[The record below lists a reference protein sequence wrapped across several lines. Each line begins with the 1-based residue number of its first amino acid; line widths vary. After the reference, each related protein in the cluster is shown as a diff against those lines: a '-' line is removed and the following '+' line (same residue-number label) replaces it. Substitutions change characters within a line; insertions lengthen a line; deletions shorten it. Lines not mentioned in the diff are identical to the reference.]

1 MLGTSFKKDRGP
13 SSVGGTLMEAYG
25 SSEQG
30 TDHLSWP
37 VATPVSGPP
46 LTFASVDP
54 QEEKS

>member
-1 MLGTSFKKDRGP
+1 M
-13 SSVGGTLMEAYG
+13 GGTLMEAYG